1 MINELFIENQV
12 SGTAHHIPTCT
23 INLNFLRKENI
34 EENKTSKQTTTKIQN
49 YYERQEK
56 HIYTVYVLH
65 RCVWLTTGNHKKE
78 RSRRNRRFKFRKQ
91 RNLGCPCFY
100 FVNG

>member
-56 HIYTVYVLH
+56 HIY
-65 RCVWLTTGNHKKE
+65 CVCVAQMCL
-78 RSRRNRRFKFRKQ
+78 
-91 RNLGCPCFY
+91 
-100 FVNG
+100 VNNGQSQKREESSKPAI